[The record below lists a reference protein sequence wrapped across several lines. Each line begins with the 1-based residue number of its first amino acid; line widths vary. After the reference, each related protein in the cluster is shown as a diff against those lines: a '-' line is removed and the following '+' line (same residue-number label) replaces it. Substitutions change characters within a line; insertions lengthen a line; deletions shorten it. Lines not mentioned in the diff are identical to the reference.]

1 MVVHSGPTVAEN
13 CCGQLLRHSPH
24 LPHVLVVNELVQSRD
39 KLGREVTD
47 RKMEKRT
54 PILRWVGEREKVG
67 LHRENPPSSGNFH
80 HLQLPQIKSE
90 LFETHV
96 IRSAVMWP
104 TRTIPPCCTCVHSI
118 AALNPFLSHS
128 SPHSFINS
136 ISVRRFNF
144 GTCFSTHVPRRGR
157 AGMTKEERM
166 LAGISIATAILT

>member
-1 MVVHSGPTVAEN
+1 MAQGWCS
-13 CCGQLLRHSPH
+13 CRHSFLNTPTF
-24 LPHVLVVNELVQSRD
+24 PARRLVSSLFDDEKFPRVAPEGFV
-39 KLGREVTD
+39 D

-54 PILRWVGEREKVG
+54 PILRWGGEREKLG

-104 TRTIPPCCTCVHSI
+104 TSTYPPCCTCVHST

-144 GTCFSTHVPRRGR
+144 GTCFSMHVPRRGR
-157 AGMTKEERM
+157 TAMTKEERM

>member
-1 MVVHSGPTVAEN
+1 MCRGWDVYGWVRQLDVSPSTCHWSVEVYVSHGPHART
-13 CCGQLLRHSPH
+13 LS
-24 LPHVLVVNELVQSRD
+24 
-39 KLGREVTD
+39 D

-54 PILRWVGEREKVG
+54 PILRWGGEREKLG

-96 IRSAVMWP
+96 IRSAMMWP
-104 TRTIPPCCTCVHSI
+104 TSTHPPCCTCVHFS
-118 AALNPFLSHS
+118 AALNPFPSHS

-166 LAGISIATAILT
+166 LAGISIATVILT